1 MGHARAY
8 DENGK
13 CVTIISFP
21 DCYRFKGFLFDYH
34 RYLGPTRLKKN
45 GDPSK
50 RQGDKFYD
58 AISEWEK
65 LSKEEKEKT
74 RA

>member
-1 MGHARAY
+1 MGHARSY
-8 DENGK
+8 DGTGN
-13 CVTIISFP
+13 VVAIFSIP

-34 RYLGPTRLKKN
+34 CYLGPTRLKKN

-50 RQGDKFYD
+50 IQGDKFYD
-58 AISEWEK
+58 AIYEWEK